1 MDGLVE
7 FLIIGVF
14 VALTMIEG
22 AGRRRKRAGKGPT
35 GQTKP
40 HPGPARAPRPSP
52 PQQEP
57 SPRQATVERQRT
69 GKAEGDGTSE
79 GLIPS
84 DVWEEILGLA
94 RGETEKAKAPSTP
107 SDELGSAESEWVGR
121 PEPRPREERPEPKP
135 RAIRPEP
142 LPRETR
148 PEPKP
153 REPRPA
159 VAAVRPL
166 RPALRETA
174 PAFGSTGQE
183 EGVRQE
189 KGKRGLR
196 EEIFGG
202 VSAQDLRKA
211 IILQEVLGPP
221 VTLKDQRR

>member
-22 AGRRRKRAGKGPT
+22 AGRRKKRLGKGPT
-35 GQTKP
+35 GKTRP
-40 HPGPARAPRPSP
+40 RPRTATRAPRPP
-52 PQQEP
+52 PMPEEASTTRTAP
-57 SPRQATVERQRT
+57 AKRGAT
-69 GKAEGDGTSE
+69 GAEDETSE

-94 RGETEKAKAPSTP
+94 RGEPEKAKTP
-107 SDELGSAESEWVGR
+107 SKPADELGSAESDRVGR
-121 PEPRPREERPEPKP
+121 PEPRPREERPQPEP
-135 RAIRPEP
+135 RAVRPEP
-142 LPRETR
+142 RPREPR

-159 VAAVRPL
+159 VAATHPPRQ
-166 RPALRETA
+166 ALRETA

-183 EGVRQE
+183 DGIGQE

-202 VSAQDLRKA
+202 VSSQHLRRA
-211 IILQEVLGPP
+211 IVLKEVLGPP
-221 VTLKDQRR
+221 VTLRDR